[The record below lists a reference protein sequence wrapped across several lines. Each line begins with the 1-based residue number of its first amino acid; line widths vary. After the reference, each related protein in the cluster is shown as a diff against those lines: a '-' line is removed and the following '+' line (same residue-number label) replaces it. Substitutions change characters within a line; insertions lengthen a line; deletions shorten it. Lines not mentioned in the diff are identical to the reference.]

1 MKHYSFLTES
11 ASLTSDDDPNV
22 LVVHK
27 SDPDCKFKAGDR
39 VKISDH
45 IRCFQKGHT
54 GTVIG
59 ISKHEE
65 YGYPQVTIKL
75 DEPPIVGSRKYG
87 DVFTIGDASVEFL

>member
-1 MKHYSFLTES
+1 MKQYSFLTES
-11 ASLTSDDDPNV
+11 KNLDSDV
-22 LVVHK
+22 LVLHK
-27 SDPDCKFKAGDR
+27 SDPDCKFKFGDR

-59 ISKHEE
+59 ISRHEE

-75 DEPPIVGSRKYG
+75 DEAPVVGDRKFG
-87 DVFTIGDASVEFL
+87 DIFTVGDASVEFL